1 MGVRNILVP
10 VRGDGRH
17 EGILDHALILARR
30 FNAHIDVV
38 HCRLRPDDM
47 IPFGVVVPDGVRAQ
61 LASSAAVA
69 ATEDEKKLRADF
81 DRYCALNGVPV
92 VARDA
97 APRGKASAS
106 WREMPGKQPAVVGR
120 LGRLADVIVLAR
132 PDRNLNLGYGTLEA
146 GLFETGRLVLM
157 CPAFKATV
165 IGDHIAI
172 GWSGKAEA
180 ARAVS
185 IALPLLARASKVTLI
200 GVDTGEAYPLGLDDL
215 GLFLRSHDVAS
226 ESRSPGSDA
235 HHVGDTLLDEAKS
248 AGADSL
254 LIGAYGQSRLR
265 ELVMGGVTRHII
277 DHADMPVF
285 MTH

>member
-17 EGILDHALILARR
+17 VEVLDHALALASR
-30 FNAHIDVV
+30 FNAHIDLV
-38 HCRLRPDDM
+38 HCRPRPDDL

-61 LASSAAVA
+61 LASSAAIA
-69 ATEDEKKLRADF
+69 ASEDEKKLRTAF
-81 DRYCALNGVPV
+81 DRYCAENGLPV

-97 APRGKASAS
+97 APKGKASVS
-106 WREMPGKQPAVVGR
+106 WREEQGRQPAVVGR
-120 LGRLADVIVLAR
+120 LGRLADVIVLPK
-132 PDRNLNLGYGTLEA
+132 PDRKRNLGYGTLEA
-146 GLFETGRLVLM
+146 GLFETGHLVLM
-157 CPAFKATV
+157 CPSSKAAV
-165 IGDHIAI
+165 IGDHVAV

-185 IALPLLARASKVTLI
+185 MALSLLAKAGKVTLI
-200 GVDTGEAYPLGLDDL
+200 GVDTGETCPLDLDDL
-215 GLFLRSHDVAS
+215 ALFLRSHDIAC
-226 ESRSPGSDA
+226 ESSRPSSDA
-235 HHVGDTLLDEAKS
+235 HHVGDTLLHEAKS

-265 ELVMGGVTRHII
+265 ELVMGGVTRHIV